1 MKKFITL
8 ALAAVIAISANAKK
22 VNTAVFNSVKVNA
35 PVHLVIVPSRE
46 YSVDVTSRESDLA
59 SAISWS
65 IKDGVLNISARD
77 LETLEQ
83 ANGTVDVIVSA
94 PQGVDYTIQ
103 RHSGCHRIS
112 PTRCRLHDR
121 SGHAASFQ
129 QQEARSPL
137 PSSSSP
143 LNHSHSLLYNIYNI

>member
-46 YSVDVTSRESDLA
+46 YSVNVTSREAGLS

-83 ANGTVDVIVSA
+83 SDGTVDVIVSA
-94 PQGVDYTIQ
+94 PRGVDYTIGQ
-103 RHSGCHRIS
+103 
-112 PTRCRLHDR
+112 DM
-121 SGHAASFQ
+121 Q
-129 QQEARSPL
+129 QV
-137 PSSSSP
+137 SSSKKRAP
-143 LNHSHSLLYNIYNI
+143 LFRRHHRR

>member
-46 YSVDVTSRESDLA
+46 YSVNVTSQESGLS

-65 IKDGVLNISARD
+65 IKDGVLSINARD

-83 ANGTVDVIVSA
+83 ANGTVDVIISA
-94 PQGVDYTIQ
+94 PRGIDYQIGQ
-103 RHSGCHRIS
+103 
-112 PTRCRLHDR
+112 DM
-121 SGHAASFQ
+121 Q
-129 QQEARSPL
+129 QV
-137 PSSSSP
+137 SSSKRKVGFRR
-143 LNHSHSLLYNIYNI
+143 HRR

>member
-22 VNTAVFNSVKVNA
+22 VNTAVFNSVKINA

-46 YSVDVTSRESDLA
+46 YSVNVISQESGLA

-77 LETLEQ
+77 LEALEQ
-83 ANGTVDVIVSA
+83 SDGTVDVIVSA
-94 PQGVDYTIQ
+94 PRGVDYQIGQ
-103 RHSGCHRIS
+103 
-112 PTRCRLHDR
+112 DM
-121 SGHAASFQ
+121 Q
-129 QQEARSPL
+129 QV
-137 PSSSSP
+137 SSSKKRVP
-143 LNHSHSLLYNIYNI
+143 LFRRHHRR

>member
-22 VNTAVFNSVKVNA
+22 VNTSVFNSVKVNA

-46 YSVDVTSRESDLA
+46 YSVNVTSQESGLS

-65 IKDGVLNISARD
+65 IKDGVLSINARD

-83 ANGTVDVIVSA
+83 ANGTVDVIISA
-94 PQGVDYTIQ
+94 PRGIDYQIGQ
-103 RHSGCHRIS
+103 
-112 PTRCRLHDR
+112 DM
-121 SGHAASFQ
+121 Q
-129 QQEARSPL
+129 QV
-137 PSSSSP
+137 SSSKKRAHMFRRP
-143 LNHSHSLLYNIYNI
+143 RR

>member
-8 ALAAVIAISANAKK
+8 ALAAVIAISAHAKK

-46 YSVDVTSRESDLA
+46 YSVNVTSQESGLS

-65 IKDGVLNISARD
+65 IKDGVLSINARD

-83 ANGTVDVIVSA
+83 ANGTVDVIISA
-94 PQGVDYTIQ
+94 PRGIDYQIGQ
-103 RHSGCHRIS
+103 
-112 PTRCRLHDR
+112 DM
-121 SGHAASFQ
+121 Q
-129 QQEARSPL
+129 QV
-137 PSSSSP
+137 SSSKKRAHMFRRP
-143 LNHSHSLLYNIYNI
+143 RR

>member
-94 PQGVDYTIQ
+94 PRGVDYTIGQ
-103 RHSGCHRIS
+103 
-112 PTRCRLHDR
+112 DM
-121 SGHAASFQ
+121 Q
-129 QQEARSPL
+129 QV
-137 PSSSSP
+137 SSSKKRAP
-143 LNHSHSLLYNIYNI
+143 LFRRHHRR

>member
-1 MKKFITL
+1 MKKFITI

-46 YSVDVTSRESDLA
+46 YSVNVTSRESGLA

-65 IKDGVLNISARD
+65 IKNGVLQISARD
-77 LETLEQ
+77 LETLQQ

-94 PQGVDYTIQ
+94 PQNIDYQIGQ
-103 RHSGCHRIS
+103 
-112 PTRCRLHDR
+112 DM
-121 SGHAASFQ
+121 Q
-129 QQEARSPL
+129 QV
-137 PSSSSP
+137 SSSKKRAP
-143 LNHSHSLLYNIYNI
+143 LFRRHRR

>member
-8 ALAAVIAISANAKK
+8 ALAAKK

-46 YSVDVTSRESDLA
+46 YSVDVTSRESGLA

-83 ANGTVDVIVSA
+83 SDGTVDVIVSA
-94 PQGVDYTIQ
+94 PRGVDYTIGQ
-103 RHSGCHRIS
+103 
-112 PTRCRLHDR
+112 DM
-121 SGHAASFQ
+121 Q
-129 QQEARSPL
+129 QV
-137 PSSSSP
+137 SSSKKRVP
-143 LNHSHSLLYNIYNI
+143 LFRRHHRR

>member
-46 YSVDVTSRESDLA
+46 YSVNVTSQESGLS

-65 IKDGVLNISARD
+65 IKDGVLSISARD
-77 LETLEQ
+77 LEALEQ
-83 ANGTVDVIVSA
+83 ADGTVDVIISA
-94 PQGVDYTIQ
+94 PRGVEYQIGQDM
-103 RHSGCHRIS
+103 
-112 PTRCRLHDR
+112 
-121 SGHAASFQ
+121 Q
-129 QQEARSPL
+129 QV
-137 PSSSSP
+137 SSSKKRAP
-143 LNHSHSLLYNIYNI
+143 LFRRHRR

>member
-8 ALAAVIAISANAKK
+8 ALVAIIAISASAKK

-46 YSVDVTSRESDLA
+46 YSVNVSSREAGLS

-77 LETLEQ
+77 LEALEQ
-83 ANGTVDVIVSA
+83 ADGPVDVIVSA
-94 PQGVDYTIQ
+94 PRGVDYQIGQ
-103 RHSGCHRIS
+103 
-112 PTRCRLHDR
+112 DM
-121 SGHAASFQ
+121 
-129 QQEARSPL
+129 QET
-137 PSSSSP
+137 SSSKKRAP
-143 LNHSHSLLYNIYNI
+143 MFRRHRR

>member
-46 YSVDVTSRESDLA
+46 YSVNVTSQESGLS
-59 SAISWS
+59 SAIAWS
-65 IKDGVLNISARD
+65 VKDGVLSISARD
-77 LETLEQ
+77 LEALEQ

-94 PQGVDYTIQ
+94 PHGVDYQIGQ
-103 RHSGCHRIS
+103 
-112 PTRCRLHDR
+112 DV
-121 SGHAASFQ
+121 
-129 QQEARSPL
+129 QET
-137 PSSSSP
+137 SSSKKRIP
-143 LNHSHSLLYNIYNI
+143 LFRRHRR

>member
-94 PQGVDYTIQ
+94 PQGVDYTIGQ
-103 RHSGCHRIS
+103 
-112 PTRCRLHDR
+112 DM
-121 SGHAASFQ
+121 Q
-129 QQEARSPL
+129 QV
-137 PSSSSP
+137 SSSKKRAP
-143 LNHSHSLLYNIYNI
+143 LFRRHHRR

>member
-1 MKKFITL
+1 MKKFITI

-46 YSVDVTSRESDLA
+46 YSVNISSRETGLA

-94 PQGVDYTIQ
+94 PQGVDYTIGQ
-103 RHSGCHRIS
+103 
-112 PTRCRLHDR
+112 DM
-121 SGHAASFQ
+121 Q
-129 QQEARSPL
+129 QV
-137 PSSSSP
+137 SSSKKRVP
-143 LNHSHSLLYNIYNI
+143 LFRRHHRR

>member
-1 MKKFITL
+1 MKKFIII

-46 YSVDVTSRESDLA
+46 YSVNVSSRETSLA

-77 LETLEQ
+77 LEALEQ
-83 ANGTVDVIVSA
+83 AGETVDVIVSA
-94 PQGVDYTIQ
+94 PRGVDYQIGQ
-103 RHSGCHRIS
+103 
-112 PTRCRLHDR
+112 DM
-121 SGHAASFQ
+121 
-129 QQEARSPL
+129 QEA
-137 PSSSSP
+137 SSQKHRARFSFRR
-143 LNHSHSLLYNIYNI
+143 HRR

>member
-8 ALAAVIAISANAKK
+8 ALVAIIAISASAKK

-46 YSVDVTSRESDLA
+46 YSVNVTSREAGLS

-77 LETLEQ
+77 LEALEQ
-83 ANGTVDVIVSA
+83 ADGPVDVIVSA
-94 PQGVDYTIQ
+94 PRGVDYQIGQ
-103 RHSGCHRIS
+103 DMQQVSSKKHKVGFRRHR
-112 PTRCRLHDR
+112 R
-121 SGHAASFQ
+121 
-129 QQEARSPL
+129 
-137 PSSSSP
+137 
-143 LNHSHSLLYNIYNI
+143 